1 MSIIVENVIS
11 KKNEGYSSSYGTVV
25 VTVRNTETGEVRT
38 ATASYNPSK
47 SEAVATAEAIE
58 EASNKF

>member
-11 KKNEGYSSSYGTVV
+11 KKDEGYSSYGTVV